1 MPARYRPAVPADRFV
16 IVDADML
23 AGWRRPTS
31 SLDQLHDAVGQLRRQ
46 EPDVGIAV
54 VGDPA
59 LKWALPES
67 EHDRLELDITS
78 RSIVF
83 APAGTVGGHKGFI
96 SRCVETARDRGLS
109 PVVLSDQAIP
119 GAPLIRVRRDMAGQW
134 VFDLDTVVTTTA
146 AAVAAADAASHGGH
160 HRRRGRR

>member
-67 EHDRLELDITS
+67 EHDRLERVVDLG
-78 RSIVF
+78 RGL
-83 APAGTVGGHKGFI
+83 AQVGDVG
-96 SRCVETARDRGLS
+96 RDQLVETTADIALPAARC
-109 PVVLSDQAIP
+109 
-119 GAPLIRVRRDMAGQW
+119 
-134 VFDLDTVVTTTA
+134 
-146 AAVAAADAASHGGH
+146 
-160 HRRRGRR
+160 

>member
-1 MPARYRPAVPADRFV
+1 MPAPRFV

-31 SLDQLHDAVGQLRRQ
+31 SLDQLHEAVAQLRDQ

-67 EHDRLELDITS
+67 EHGRLELDITS
-78 RSIVF
+78 REIVF

-96 SRCVETARDRGLS
+96 TGCVEAARARGLD
-109 PVVLSDQAIP
+109 PVVLSDQSIP
-119 GAPLIRVRRDMAGQW
+119 GAALIRVRRPEGRW
-134 VFDLDTVVTTTA
+134 VFDLDTVVTPTVTA
-146 AAVAAADAASHGGH
+146 APAP
-160 HRRRGRR
+160 HRRRRRARG

>member
-1 MPARYRPAVPADRFV
+1 MPADRFV

-31 SLDQLHDAVGQLRRQ
+31 SLDQLHEAVRQLREQ
-46 EPDVGIAV
+46 EPDVGVAV

-67 EHDRLELDITS
+67 EHERLELDITS

-96 SRCVETARDRGLS
+96 AGCVTAARHRGLR
-109 PVVLSDQAIP
+109 PVVLSDQSIP
-119 GAPLIRVRRDMAGQW
+119 GADLVRVRREAGRW
-134 VFDLDTVVTTTA
+134 VFDVDTVVTPTVTA
-146 AAVAAADAASHGGH
+146 APSA
-160 HRRRGRR
+160 HRRRRRTRSS